1 MMRLKDESF
10 FLHIGQPVVLEFDRI
25 KETANALD
33 FDKGLVD
40 FRRYGEF
47 RVKWHYW
54 SHKTIYE
61 SLAAFSHLS
70 EPSPFVFLPL
80 PHLSNNLLTAL
91 LYLLIQKHQIP
102 PSHSHCQNLQYFP

>member
-33 FDKGLVD
+33 LDKGLVD

-47 RVKWHYW
+47 RVKWHFW

-61 SLAAFSHLS
+61 SLSAFPNLL
-70 EPSPFVFLPL
+70 EPSPSGFLPL
-80 PHLSNNLLTAL
+80 SPHLYNNPLNAPFGLVHDYIL
-91 LYLLIQKHQIP
+91 DCKNSSKYLL
-102 PSHSHCQNLQYFP
+102 